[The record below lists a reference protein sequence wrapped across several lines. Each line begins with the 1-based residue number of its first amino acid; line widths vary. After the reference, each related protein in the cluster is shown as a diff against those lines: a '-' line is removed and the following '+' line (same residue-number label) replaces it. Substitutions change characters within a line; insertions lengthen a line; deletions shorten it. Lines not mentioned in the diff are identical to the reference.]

1 MTAMHPGPS
10 ERGDTFSIS
19 SLRFVKLIL
28 LFFAG
33 KYPLRLESGR
43 HCRVLQGFG
52 ETICQKLDKRLEEY
66 NRIRAPGMQ
75 FPKFKN

>member
-1 MTAMHPGPS
+1 MTAMQPGPS
-10 ERGDTFSIS
+10 QRGDTFSIS
-19 SLRFVKLIL
+19 SLRFVK
-28 LFFAG
+28 FHSTFVAG

-66 NRIRAPGMQ
+66 RIRAPGMQ
-75 FPKFKN
+75 FPKLRN